1 MNNDV
6 LLEARR
12 RWTIFNL
19 PFGPLRDCYSQP
31 LPRANRDYRDID
43 YLALD
48 FETTGLYPVKDQIVS
63 FGWVPIDGN
72 RIRLDG
78 AQHRLVKINRAMS
91 ADSAV
96 IHQITDDQAAAG
108 EPLKDVLTDC
118 LRALSGKVLIAHH
131 ARIERGFLAAAC
143 RQLFGAEPLLRIV
156 DTEALA
162 RRSLERR
169 QQAYR
174 ASEVRL
180 HALALHYNLPSMA
193 AHNAL
198 SDALN
203 TAQVFLAQSAYLDTA
218 SSHGK
223 PLRLRDLLT

>member
-1 MNNDV
+1 MKQDV

-12 RWTIFNL
+12 RWIIYNL
-19 PFGPLRDCYSQP
+19 PFGPLRDCYAHP
-31 LPRANRDYRDID
+31 LPRSERDYRDTD

-48 FETTGLYPVKDQIVS
+48 LETTGLYPAKDQILS

-72 RIRLDG
+72 RIRLEG
-78 AQHRLVKINRAMS
+78 AQHRLVRIDQAIS

-96 IHQITDDQAAAG
+96 IHQITDDQSARG
-108 EPLKDVLTDC
+108 EPLREVLADC
-118 LRALSGKVLIAHH
+118 LRALGGRVLLAHH

-143 RQLFGAEPLLRIV
+143 RQLFGNEPLLRVV
-156 DTEALA
+156 DTLALA

-174 ASEVRL
+174 PDDVRL
-180 HALALHYNLPSMA
+180 HALARQYNLPQMP

-203 TAQVFLAQSAYLDTA
+203 TAQVFLAQSAYLDT
-218 SSHGK
+218 GK
-223 PLRLRDLLT
+223 PLLLHDLLT

>member
-12 RWTIFNL
+12 RWTIYNL
-19 PFGPLRDCYSQP
+19 PFGPLRNFFAQP
-31 LPRANRDYRDID
+31 LPRAGRDYRDSD
-43 YLALD
+43 FLALD
-48 FETTGLYPVKDQIVS
+48 LETTGLFPVKDQILS

-72 RIRLDG
+72 CIRLEG
-78 AQHRLVKINRAMS
+78 AQHRLVKADRAIS
-91 ADSAV
+91 AESAV
-96 IHQITDDQAAAG
+96 IHQITDDQAARG
-108 EPLKDVLTDC
+108 EPLKDVLSDC
-118 LRALSGKVLIAHH
+118 LSALGGRVLIAHH

-143 RQLFGAEPLLRIV
+143 RQVFGEEPLLRVV

-174 ASEVRL
+174 PAEVRL
-180 HALALHYNLPSMA
+180 HALAAHYNLPQLA

-203 TAQVFLAQSAYLDTA
+203 TAQVFLAQCAYMDT
-218 SSHGK
+218 GK
-223 PLRLRDLLT
+223 SLPLGDLLS

>member
-12 RWTIFNL
+12 RWTIYNL
-19 PFGPLRDCYSQP
+19 PFGALRDCYAQP
-31 LPRANRDYRDID
+31 LPRARQEYRDTD
-43 YLALD
+43 YVALD
-48 FETTGLYPVKDQIVS
+48 FETTGLYPVKDQILS

-78 AQHRLVKINRAMS
+78 AQHRMIKVDQAIS
-91 ADSAV
+91 AESAV
-96 IHQITDDQAAAG
+96 IHQITDDQAARG
-108 EPLKDVLTDC
+108 EPLKEVLTDF
-118 LRALSGKVLIAHH
+118 LRVLGGRVLVAHH

-143 RQLFGAEPLLRIV
+143 RDFFGDEPLVRVV

-174 ASEVRL
+174 PSDLRL
-180 HALALHYNLPSMA
+180 HALAQSYNLPQMT

-203 TAQVFLAQSAYLDTA
+203 TAQVFLAQIAYLDT
-218 SSHGK
+218 GK
-223 PLRLRDLLT
+223 SLRLQDLLT

>member
-1 MNNDV
+1 MKNDV

-12 RWTIFNL
+12 RWTIYNL
-19 PFGPLRDCYSQP
+19 PFGPLRDCYSHP
-31 LPRANRDYRDID
+31 LPRANLDYRDTD

-48 FETTGLYPVKDQIVS
+48 LETTGLFPVKDQILS

-72 RIRLDG
+72 RIRLEG
-78 AQHRLVKINRAMS
+78 ARHRLVRAAQPIS

-96 IHQITDDQAAAG
+96 IHQITDDQAAEG
-108 EPLKDVLTDC
+108 EPLKDVLADC
-118 LRALSGKVLIAHH
+118 LRALGGRVLVAHH
-131 ARIERGFLAAAC
+131 ARIELGFLAAAC
-143 RQLFGAEPLLRIV
+143 RQLFGQEPLLRVV
-156 DTEALA
+156 DTLALA

-174 ASEVRL
+174 PADVRL
-180 HALALHYNLPSMA
+180 HALAEHYNLPQLA

-203 TAQVFLAQSAYLDTA
+203 TAQVFLAQSAYLDT
-218 SSHGK
+218 GK
-223 PLRLRDLLT
+223 PLLLRDLLT